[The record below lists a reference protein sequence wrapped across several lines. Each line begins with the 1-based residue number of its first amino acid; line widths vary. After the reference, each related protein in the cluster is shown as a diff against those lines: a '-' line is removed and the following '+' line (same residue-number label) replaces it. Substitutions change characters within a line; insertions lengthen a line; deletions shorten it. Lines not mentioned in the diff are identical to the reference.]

1 MVALEVLAVDRRRD
15 APDALAVLV
24 GGEERPFAVREERV
38 LLRVEAILEVLI
50 ERANVRGVA
59 VVDAIDHTEE
69 VAERGS

>member
-1 MVALEVLAVDRRRD
+1 VL
-15 APDALAVLV
+15 
-24 GGEERPFAVREERV
+24 EERV

-69 VAERGS
+69 VLQVASERNLPNVDRGHGVT